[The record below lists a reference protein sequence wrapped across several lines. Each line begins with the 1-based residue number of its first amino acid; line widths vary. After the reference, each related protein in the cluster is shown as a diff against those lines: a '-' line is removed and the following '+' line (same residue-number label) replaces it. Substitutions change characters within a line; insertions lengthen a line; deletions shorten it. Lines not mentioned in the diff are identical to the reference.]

1 MTLPPRQSPQTE
13 ATATNDDSATALSTL
28 LIVAALA
35 GGVVGLVGGAF
46 RWCLEGLHTALL
58 SLLQMLHAN
67 ESASVLPG
75 WLIVSALAA
84 LLVAMA
90 RALVR
95 LVPTASGS
103 GIQHVEA
110 VMHDQA
116 DPAPLRVLPVKFIG
130 GLLAMAPGLALGR
143 EGPTVQMAAVI
154 GTQCGRLA
162 QLSRNDRFMLYTAVA
177 GAGLSVAFNAP
188 LAGAAFVIEEVARRV
203 TLRRLLVTL
212 TAIATSI
219 TVFRS
224 HFGNAT
230 DFSVTLSSSL
240 TVTQIVLMTALGAV
254 CGLLGVFYNRSIVAG
269 LNLFACAPR
278 IPPEAKA
285 AAVGALVGL
294 VAWWHPDWVGSGEHH
309 VQTIFDHR
317 WTLAPLLL
325 LLVVRWLLGV
335 VSYAP
340 GVPGGIFAPLLLVG
354 SSIGALLAMTLHA
367 TTGWAFDSTA
377 FAMVGMAGF
386 FAAVVRAPFTGVLLA
401 VEMTGNT
408 SLMVPLLL
416 ASVAAV
422 AVATGLGNP
431 PIYDTLRARM
441 IEGRRQT
448 ALPPV

>member
-1 MTLPPRQSPQTE
+1 MTLPPRQPAKAE
-13 ATATNDDSATALSTL
+13 AIDDSVTALSTL
-28 LIVAALA
+28 LLVAALA
-35 GGVVGLVGGAF
+35 GGLVGLVGGSF
-46 RWCLEGLHTALL
+46 RWCLDTVYTVLL
-58 SLLQMLHAN
+58 SLLQTLHTA
-67 ESASVLPG
+67 ESTNLLPG
-75 WLIVSALAA
+75 WLILPVLAA
-84 LLVAMA
+84 LLVAGA

-95 LVPTASGS
+95 LEPTAAGS

-110 VMHDQA
+110 VMHGQA
-116 DPAPLRVLPVKFIG
+116 DPAPLRTLPVKFIG

-143 EGPTVQMAAVI
+143 EGPTVQMAAII

-162 QLSRNDRFMLYTAVA
+162 RLNREDRFMLYTAVA

-188 LAGAAFVIEEVARRV
+188 LAGAAFVLEEVARRV

-212 TAIATSI
+212 TAVATSI
-219 TVFRS
+219 AVLRS
-224 HFGNAT
+224 QFGNAT
-230 DFSVTLSSSL
+230 DFSVTLSNTL
-240 TVTQIVLMTALGAV
+240 NPAQIVLMTALGAL
-254 CGLLGVFYNRSIVAG
+254 CGLLGVMYNRSVVAG

-285 AAVGALVGL
+285 ATVGALIAL
-294 VAWWHPDWVGSGEHH
+294 VAWWHPDWVGSGELH

-317 WTLAPLLL
+317 WTMAPLLL
-325 LLVVRWLLGV
+325 LLVVRWILGV

-340 GVPGGIFAPLLLVG
+340 GVPGGLFAPLLLVG
-354 SSIGALLAMTLHA
+354 SAIGALLAMTLHA

-377 FAMVGMAGF
+377 FAMIGMAGF
-386 FAAVVRAPFTGVLLA
+386 FAAVVRAPFTGILLA
-401 VEMTGNT
+401 VEMTGNV

-441 IEGRRQT
+441 IQGRRQT
-448 ALPPV
+448 ASPPV